1 MKCYDRSCLAEL
13 GSMTSAAKAQSTL
26 ATAAIPSAIVKTES
40 SSRRG
45 CSYGIRFSCQQR
57 NNVKMVLS
65 AARIP
70 VKRWDP
76 ED

>member
-1 MKCYDRSCLAEL
+1 MKGYDRNCLAEL
-13 GSMTSAAKAQSTL
+13 GSMTSAEKAQSIL
-26 ATAAIPSAIVKTES
+26 AAAAIPSAIVKTES
-40 SSRRG
+40 SSHRG

-65 AARIP
+65 AARIS